1 LLLIR
6 AQVDDLLARMER
18 RRWRRHRRPV
28 MIGIAWWTGIAAGV
42 AGLVVAYSGFWL
54 VAVGLGLLALIC
66 AAIVAKP
73 RKAKKLTRYALAKAA
88 GISQV
93 YVRKLEE
100 GRSDPTVGMLQ
111 RLAKALGVPV
121 TELLG

>member
-1 LLLIR
+1 MHGPAAIVEGLLLIR

-54 VAVGLGLLALIC
+54 VAVGLGLLALVC
-66 AAIVAKP
+66 AVIVAKP
-73 RKAKKLTRYALAKAA
+73 RK
-88 GISQV
+88 
-93 YVRKLEE
+93 
-100 GRSDPTVGMLQ
+100 
-111 RLAKALGVPV
+111 
-121 TELLG
+121 